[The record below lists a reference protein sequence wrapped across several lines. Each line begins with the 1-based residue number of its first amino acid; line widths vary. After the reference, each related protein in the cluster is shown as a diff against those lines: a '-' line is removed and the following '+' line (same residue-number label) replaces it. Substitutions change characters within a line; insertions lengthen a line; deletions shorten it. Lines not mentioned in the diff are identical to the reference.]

1 MIYNDVECVYFFPEN
16 ETYILHEQPR
26 FPVKR
31 FNGQHLSLFSDI
43 NNCDYACPCKASL
56 KEEMH

>member
-1 MIYNDVECVYFFPEN
+1 MLECVYFFPEN